1 MTKDIKDINKLAL
14 TIVLISLM
22 LYVQPADALDHQA
35 PSPLIPF
42 SAFDPGR
49 IKEKA
54 QKKTKGL
61 IKPEKILVQ
70 KEKPLL
76 KPQENVAAIKFKLSD
91 LVVTGVTVY
100 KKGELLRYYKPY
112 LGKDVSLAD
121 LQSIS
126 DAITERYRNDG
137 YVLSRAI
144 VPAQQIEAGKVSIQ
158 VVEGYISTVYVEG
171 EITNKTRSRVE
182 KYGEKIKQMRPL
194 QVRKLEHYVISLND
208 ISGLTVKTVL
218 SPAIAVVG
226 ASELTFVVEQERI
239 TLDAYGDNR
248 GSRYLGPEE
257 VVASVSLHDT
267 IFAADDLMLQTIDT
281 PFYEELRYLKLI
293 YDFPLGISD
302 LRLNVSGDYT
312 ETQPGFIIDSL
323 GLIGRAKSWS
333 AGIEY
338 LLLRTR
344 TKKLLMYGKFDW
356 ADSYTNASVFSNS
369 NILYQD
375 HIRSARFGAAYN
387 FADQWL
393 GTNLISLDFS
403 KGLHIFGASP
413 ANPQIIL
420 SRTGARSDYKKVD
433 INISRYQSFGSRW
446 MLVFANTG
454 QYSFHN
460 GLLSAEQF
468 SFGGPQFGRAYDPS
482 EVIGDSG
489 IASKLELRVDTYPG
503 KRFLQ
508 EIQYYTFYEIGAT
521 WNTLPDLVQ
530 PNKDSGADLGVGLR
544 TTFNKYFYGN
554 LEIAKPLTRTVATQI
569 TLGKNGKAWRL
580 YFSIG
585 TRL

>member
-1 MTKDIKDINKLAL
+1 MTKDITDINKLAL

-22 LYVQPADALDHQA
+22 LYVQSAGALDHQT

-49 IKEKA
+49 IKEKT

-91 LVVTGVTVY
+91 LVVTGVTAY

-112 LGKDVSLAD
+112 LGKDVSLTD
-121 LQSIS
+121 LQGIA

-158 VVEGYISTVYVEG
+158 AIEGYISAVYVEG

-208 ISGLTVKTVL
+208 ISGLVVKTVL
-218 SPAIAVVG
+218 SPAVAVVG

-239 TLDAYGDNR
+239 TLDAYSDNR

-257 VVASVSLHDT
+257 VVASVSLHDA

-281 PFYEELRYLKLI
+281 PTYEELRYLKLI

-302 LRLNVSGDYT
+302 FRLNVSGDYT
-312 ETQPGFIIDSL
+312 ETQPGFIIDSF

-344 TKKLLMYGKFDW
+344 TKKLSVYGKFDW
-356 ADSYTNASVFSNS
+356 ADSYTNDSSVND
-369 NILYQD
+369 ILYQD

-387 FADQWL
+387 FADQLL
-393 GTNLISLDFS
+393 GTNVISVDFS

-413 ANPQIIL
+413 DNPQILL

-468 SFGGPQFGRAYDPS
+468 AFGGAQFGHAFDPS
-482 EVIGDSG
+482 EIIGDSG
-489 IASKLELRVDTYPG
+489 IASKLELHVDTYPD

-530 PNKDSGADLGVGLR
+530 PNKDSGADLGAGLR
-544 TTFNKYFYGN
+544 ANFNKYFYGT

>member
-1 MTKDIKDINKLAL
+1 MIKGIKNINKLAL
-14 TIVLISLM
+14 TIVLIGLM
-22 LYVQPADALDHQA
+22 LYVQSAWAIDPRV
-35 PSPLIPF
+35 PVPMVPF

-49 IKEKA
+49 VKVRAPGKP
-54 QKKTKGL
+54 QRL
-61 IKPEKILVQ
+61 IKPEKILLQ
-70 KEKPLL
+70 KEEPLL
-76 KPQENVAAIKFKLSD
+76 KPQESVAAIKFKLSD

-112 LGKDVSLAD
+112 LGKDVSLTD
-121 LQSIS
+121 LQIIA
-126 DAITERYRNDG
+126 DAITEHYRKDG

-158 VVEGYISTVYVEG
+158 AVEGYVSTVYVEG

-194 QVRKLEHYVISLND
+194 QVRKLEHYIISLND
-208 ISGLTVKTVL
+208 ISGLIVKTVL
-218 SPAIAVVG
+218 SPSITVVG
-226 ASELTFVVEQERI
+226 ASELTFVVEQARI
-239 TLDAYGDNR
+239 TLDAYWDNR
-248 GSRYLGPEE
+248 GSRYSGPDE
-257 VVASVSLHDT
+257 VVAAVSLHDA

-281 PFYEELRYLKLI
+281 PVYEELRYLKLV

-302 LRLNVSGDYT
+302 LRINASGDLT
-312 ETQPGFIIDSL
+312 ETHPGFTLDPL
-323 GLIGRAKSWS
+323 GLIGRGKSWS
-333 AGIEY
+333 TGIEY

-344 TKKLLMYGKFDW
+344 TKKLSMYGKFDW
-356 ADSYTNASVFSNS
+356 MDGYTNLDMET
-369 NILYQD
+369 LYQD
-375 HIRSARFGAAYN
+375 HIRSVRFGAAYN

-393 GTNLISLDFS
+393 GTNIISVDFS

-413 ANPQIIL
+413 DKPQIQL
-420 SRTGARSDYKKVD
+420 SRPGARSDYKKVD
-433 INISRYQSFGSRW
+433 INISRYQTFGSRW

-460 GLLSAEQF
+460 GLLSAKQF

-482 EVIGDSG
+482 EIIGDSG
-489 IASKLELRVDTYPG
+489 IVSKLELRVDTYPG

-530 PNKDSGADLGVGLR
+530 PNKDSGADLGAGLR
-544 TTFNKYFYGN
+544 TTFNKYFYGT

-569 TLGKNGKAWRL
+569 TLGKNGRAWRL